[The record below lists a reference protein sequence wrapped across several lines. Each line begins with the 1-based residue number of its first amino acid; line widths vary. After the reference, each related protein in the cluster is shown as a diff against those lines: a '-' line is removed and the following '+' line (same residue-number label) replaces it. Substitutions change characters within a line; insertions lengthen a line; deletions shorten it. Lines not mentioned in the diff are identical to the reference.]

1 MLILGIDPGTAI
13 CGYGFVELMGS
24 RLRPHAYGAIT
35 TPSKMEVE
43 KRLLKIHTE
52 LTLLIEKDSPDAMG
66 VEQLFFNRNVTT
78 AIPVGQARGIA
89 LLAAAQNNIPIV
101 ERTPLQVKQSVTGY
115 GKATKEQVI
124 YMVTKLLNLPAPP
137 HPDDTADALAVAIS
151 AAHCVDS
158 IAWRNRI

>member
-1 MLILGIDPGTAI
+1 MLVLGIDPGTAI

-52 LTLLIEKDSPDAMG
+52 LTLLIGKYSPDAMG